1 MLRATT
7 AQKFTSTKIYDL
19 LIGLGAEKKRAE
31 IAIGEFVDLV
41 PKALASSAAETGL
54 DTTLPTDK
62 GDIWRLEAIISENKN
77 DTDLKLKDIESEI
90 VETKSD
96 LIRIITDNKNETDL
110 KLKDI
115 ESKIVETKSNLEK
128 IITKNRND
136 LEKIITDNKN
146 DLEKI
151 ITDNKNE
158 TDLKLKDIESKIVE
172 TKSDLIRIITDN
184 KNETDL
190 KLKDIES
197 KIVDSNNATDLK
209 IERMRTEAEKHKNA
223 LLIIGISTQLAVGG
237 LVVAVLQLLK
247 VLS

>member
-1 MLRATT
+1 MLRTAT

-62 GDIWRLEAIISENKN
+62 GDIWRLESIISENKN
-77 DTDLKLKDIESEI
+77 DLT
-90 VETKSD
+90 
-96 LIRIITDNKNETDL
+96 RIITDNRNDLEKIITDNRN
-110 KLKDI
+110 D
-115 ESKIVETKSNLEK
+115 LEK

-136 LEKIITDNKN
+136 LEKIITDNRN

-151 ITDNKNE
+151 ITKNKND
-158 TDLKLKDIESKIVE
+158 TDR
-172 TKSDLIRIITDN
+172 TITDN
-184 KNETDL
+184 KND
-190 KLKDIES
+190 
-197 KIVDSNNATDLK
+197 TDLK

>member
-1 MLRATT
+1 MLRTAT

-31 IAIGEFVDLV
+31 IAIGEFVELV

-62 GDIWRLEAIISENKN
+62 GDIWRLEAIISDNKN
-77 DTDLKLKDIESEI
+77 DTDLKLKDIESKI

-136 LEKIITDNKN
+136 LEKIITDNR
-146 DLEKI
+146 
-151 ITDNKNE
+151 NE
-158 TDLKLKDIESKIVE
+158 TNLKLKDIESKIVD
-172 TKSDLIRIITDN
+172 SN
-184 KNETDL
+184 NATDL

-209 IERMRTEAEKHKNA
+209 IEKMRTEAEKNKNS
-223 LLIIGISTQLAVGG
+223 LLFWGVSVQLAVGG

>member
-1 MLRATT
+1 MLRTTT

-54 DTTLPTDK
+54 DVTLPTDK
-62 GDIWRLEAIISENKN
+62 GDIWRLESIISENKN
-77 DTDLKLKDIESEI
+77 DLT
-90 VETKSD
+90 
-96 LIRIITDNKNETDL
+96 RIITDNRNDLEKSITDNRNDLEKIIIDNRNDLEKIITKNRTD
-110 KLKDI
+110 
-115 ESKIVETKSNLEK
+115 LEK

-146 DLEKI
+146 
-151 ITDNKNE
+151 E
-158 TDLKLKDIESKIVE
+158 T
-172 TKSDLIRIITDN
+172 N
-184 KNETDL
+184 L